1 VIWARIQQD
10 TLSVYS
16 LVVLESGAYQLQVY
30 DRILTPLGMDIQFRR
45 YDDGILSR
53 GIIGNL
59 ARAED

>member
-1 VIWARIQQD
+1 M
-10 TLSVYS
+10 YS